1 MVYDT
6 FTGVS
11 YFFYVQYDKKCD
23 FDVTFVRVIRY
34 KDKQLKQQRP

>member
-11 YFFYVQYDKKCD
+11 YFFMYNMIKKSD

>member
-6 FTGVS
+6 FTGGCRI
-11 YFFYVQYDKKCD
+11 FFVQYDKKCD

>member
-6 FTGVS
+6 FTEGVV
-11 YFFYVQYDKKCD
+11 FFYVQYDKKCD